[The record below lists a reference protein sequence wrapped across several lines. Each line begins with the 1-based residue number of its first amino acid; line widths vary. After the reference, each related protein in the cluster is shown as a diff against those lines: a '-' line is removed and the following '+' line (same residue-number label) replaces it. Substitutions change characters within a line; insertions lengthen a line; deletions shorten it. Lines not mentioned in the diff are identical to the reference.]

1 MIFAVYVV
9 VKGVHRLN
17 LDLFAIS
24 YSGLLPDPFLS
35 EEKHTKKMKLYLIIK
50 KMVEIES
57 LLSLSHL
64 PLVLAEVHCE
74 LD

>member
-35 EEKHTKKMKLYLIIK
+35 EEKHTKEMKLYLIIK
-50 KMVEIES
+50 KIES
-57 LLSLSHL
+57 LLRLSHL
-64 PLVLAEVHCE
+64 PLVLREVRWE
-74 LD
+74 LE